1 MTGRLAG
8 KTAVITGA
16 GQGIGRSAA
25 LAFVKEGA
33 TAWAVDRNAQALA
46 ELESSHGQ
54 LEKVVLDVTDA
65 EGVAALSARVGP
77 IEILFNCAGY
87 VHAGGI
93 LECPESAWDASMDI
107 NAKSMYLMS
116 KAFLPAMI
124 QFGGGSIIN
133 MASVVSSISGVPG
146 RFAYGA
152 SKAAVIGLTKSMA
165 ADLVHSGIRC
175 NAIAPGTVDSPSLS
189 DRMAAYED
197 PEEALAEFVARQPM
211 GRIGTPDEIAVL
223 AVYLA
228 SDESTYTTGSVYV
241 IDGGMT
247 L

>member
-1 MTGRLAG
+1 MSGRLAG
-8 KTAVITGA
+8 KVAVITGA

-33 TAWAVDRNAQALA
+33 SVWAIDRSAEALA
-46 ELESSHGQ
+46 Q
-54 LEKVVLDVTDA
+54 LEAEHPQLETVRLDVTNA
-65 EGVAALSARVGP
+65 EGITALSARVGS
-77 IEILFNCAGY
+77 IDILFNCAGY
-87 VHAGGI
+87 VHDGGI
-93 LECPESAWDASMDI
+93 LECSESDWDTAMNV

-116 KAFLPAMI
+116 RAFLPAMI
-124 QFGGGSIIN
+124 QSGGGSIIN
-133 MASVVSSISGVPG
+133 MASVVSNISGVPG

-165 ADLVHSGIRC
+165 ADLVQSGIRC
-175 NAIAPGTVDSPSLS
+175 NAIAPGTVDSPSLA
-189 DRMAAYED
+189 DRMAAHED
-197 PEEALAEFVARQPM
+197 PEAARAAFVARQPM
-211 GRIGTPDEIAVL
+211 QRIGTPDEVAAL